1 MITLTREETQ
11 NVLNLLILWLDEQ
24 EEPDT
29 ETAIETLRAK
39 LSEPEPEPVAIVQQ
53 EAIGKGQVLW
63 VTPASQVQDG
73 TPLYTAPPQRE
84 WIGLTQE
91 EVGVLTVLVQ
101 TMGGISTLG
110 MYRILEKAL
119 KEKNT

>member
-1 MITLTREETQ
+1 MINLTREEAQ
-11 NVLNLLILWLDEQ
+11 QVLDAVEYPDPSWFEARKPAAELI
-24 EEPDT
+24 
-29 ETAIETLRAK
+29 RAK

-84 WIGLTQE
+84 WIGLTQK
-91 EVGVLTVLVQ
+91 EVGMLTMLVQ

-119 KEKNT
+119 KEKNGG